1 MNCVIFTLP
10 LHAQKIENRCRKTGD
25 RKGKIPFEGCF
36 SPFPASLVLIVFDNK
51 TQIVNE
57 AFTISI

>member
-25 RKGKIPFEGCF
+25 RTAWNINL
-36 SPFPASLVLIVFDNK
+36 S
-51 TQIVNE
+51 
-57 AFTISI
+57 